1 MVKRENVTRKAFKER
16 QQKASDFVCS
26 LNQDL
31 LLQLFKEKS
40 MPIPDYQKFM
50 LPFLK
55 FAADGKEHSLKE
67 AYQVLSDQFGLTEDE
82 KKIMLPSGMQS
93 IVNNRIGWAKTYL
106 KKSRL
111 IESPKRGV
119 FKITDRGI
127 DVLKKNP
134 SHINLDLLEQFPEF
148 IEFKNFKNPEGQ
160 SEKTEVSTQTKI
172 KNPEETIEDSFEEIN
187 SSLASEILETVK
199 SSSPAF
205 FEKMVIDLLLKMGY
219 GGSRKDAGQAIGQSG
234 DEGIDGI
241 IKEDRLG
248 LDIIYIQAKRWG
260 ITVIGRPEIQKF
272 AGALQGKRAKKGI
285 YITTSRFSKD
295 AIDYANQIESK
306 IILID
311 GESMT
316 KLMLEHNVGVSIS
329 KIYEI
334 KKVDH
339 DYFEEEA

>member
-1 MVKRENVTRKAFKER
+1 
-16 QQKASDFVCS
+16 
-26 LNQDL
+26 
-31 LLQLFKEKS
+31 
-40 MPIPDYQKFM
+40 MPIPDYQTFM

-55 FAADGKEHSLKE
+55 LAADGKEHSMQD
-67 AYQVLSDQFGLTEDE
+67 AYRNLSDQFGLTEDE
-82 KKIMLPSGMQS
+82 KKIMLPSGLQS

-119 FKITDRGI
+119 FKITARGV
-127 DVLKKNP
+127 DVLKRNP
-134 SHINLDLLEQFPEF
+134 SHIDLDLLKQFPEF
-148 IEFKNFKNPEGQ
+148 IEFKNFKNPKEQ
-160 SEKTEVSTQTKI
+160 SGMTEVSTQANI
-172 KNPEETIEDSFEEIN
+172 KNPEEAIEDSFEEIN
-187 SSLASEILETVK
+187 SSLVSEILDTVK
-199 SSSPAF
+199 NASPAF
-205 FEKMVIDLLLKMGY
+205 FEKLVIDLLLKMGY
-219 GGSRKDAGQAIGQSG
+219 GGSRKDAGQAIGQAG

-260 ITVIGRPEIQKF
+260 NTVIGRPDIQKF

-285 YITTSRFSKD
+285 YITTSRFSKE
-295 AIDYANQIESK
+295 AVDYANQIDSK

-311 GESMT
+311 GEVMT
-316 KLMLEHNVGVSIS
+316 KLMLEHNVGVSVS

-339 DYFEEEA
+339 DYFEEET